1 MSIKSELSQLRSRY
15 PILTTI
21 VLIIVCLC
29 LLGAFYEFGK
39 TVGRD
44 IYLLIH

>member
-1 MSIKSELSQLRSRY
+1 MSLKSELSQLRSRY

-21 VLIIVCLC
+21 VKIIIILC
-29 LLGAFYEFGK
+29 LLGVTYEFGK
-39 TVGRD
+39 TLGRD